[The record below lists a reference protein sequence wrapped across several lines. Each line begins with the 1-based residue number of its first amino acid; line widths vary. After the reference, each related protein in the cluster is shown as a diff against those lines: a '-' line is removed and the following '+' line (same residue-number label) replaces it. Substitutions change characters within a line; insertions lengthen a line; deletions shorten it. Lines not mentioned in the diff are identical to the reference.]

1 MARGAFILAIQIE
14 HTMYDVELIS
24 LAAPG
29 TQHARRSVFVNEL
42 A

>member
-1 MARGAFILAIQIE
+1 
-14 HTMYDVELIS
+14 MYDVKLIS

-29 TQHARRSVFVNEL
+29 TQHARRSIFVNEL